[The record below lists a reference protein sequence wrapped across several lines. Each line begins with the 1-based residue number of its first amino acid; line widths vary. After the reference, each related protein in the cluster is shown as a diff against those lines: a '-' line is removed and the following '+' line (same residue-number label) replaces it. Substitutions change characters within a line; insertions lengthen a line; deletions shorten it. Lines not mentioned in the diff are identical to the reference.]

1 MTWASRYF
9 APRYFAPR
17 YFGTKRPASPGGGLP
32 AGAIIPF
39 PVPQRWRYLA
49 AGGLRWGGT
58 ADVGYSAAVSAHG
71 GLHWGGT
78 AALRW
83 LPDRYELA
91 RQEEEEAWLL
101 ML

>member
-1 MTWASRYF
+1 MNWASRYF

-17 YFGTKRPASPGGGLP
+17 YFGTKRPASPVVGLP

-39 PVPQRWRYLA
+39 TAPHQWRHLA

-58 ADVGYSAAVSAHG
+58 ATVGYSAAVSARG

-83 LPDRYELA
+83 LPARYALA
-91 RQEEEEAWLL
+91 RQEEEAWLL